1 MGFWGYLLVTA
12 TLSAAHEMSVLM
24 PPTVEEFVDVL
35 KGGERRGERPYFT
48 GANEPG
54 LTCTGAQIELL
65 GGLIDEFNT
74 ATTAQARFARVCRFM
89 VDAGAGAA
97 EKAAG
102 PQTLAGGTP
111 QTVDEYKMVPGAAP
125 GTVYFLEDYPEG
137 SEAHGM
143 TLAVGV
149 FRWVRFNAMLV
160 DAEVQSFASV
170 EERNAAGQ
178 QLGVEIM

>member
-1 MGFWGYLLVTA
+1 MRISIGSGVAVGRADADRL
-12 TLSAAHEMSVLM
+12 H
-24 PPTVEEFVDVL
+24 
-35 KGGERRGERPYFT
+35 
-48 GANEPG
+48 
-54 LTCTGAQIELL
+54 
-65 GGLIDEFNT
+65 
-74 ATTAQARFARVCRFM
+74 
-89 VDAGAGAA
+89 VDATPHSDIGPHPVCGAV
-97 EKAAG
+97 G